1 MDVEDGFDFI
11 GTSRKYQINRYQT
24 SELSHAL
31 SIFIIS
37 QEKHF
42 QERIKLKFK
51 FLCLH
56 ISAFQMSYYHEIEKF
71 R

>member
-37 QEKHF
+37 QE
-42 QERIKLKFK
+42 RIKLKFK